1 MDGAISQRLR
11 SLIVAYEVRKAKT
24 PPFDRTAGVSKLEKA
39 FENYKV
45 NYRRYKT
52 LKRKGILP

>member
-11 SLIVAYEVRKAKT
+11 SLIVAYETRKEKT
-24 PPFDRTAGVSKLEKA
+24 PPFERTAGVSKLEKA